1 MNFDITVLRSI
12 LDARAEKK
20 QNTELLAQ
28 QRREEVYEKIPRI
41 RDIDIELRK
50 TPIEIVRATFTDKE
64 KAEKALYSVR
74 EKNLALQKERA
85 ELLQKAGLR
94 ADFMEPSYRCKS
106 CEDSGYI
113 SAGVPCECLKEEY
126 KNTLRR
132 QLANKL
138 SISES
143 GFDSIKLDVYPE
155 NGANAGFSVRDL
167 MQSNLNLCK
176 DFVKNFDSEK
186 ENLFLTGK
194 TGKGK
199 SLFASCIALEVGC
212 MGFDV
217 VFESA
222 FDIFQ
227 KLEDRRFSRLE
238 NADTTEKYKTCDLLV
253 IDDLGTEL
261 ITAFSIASLY
271 NIMTT
276 RANSGK
282 KTIIVSSLD
291 TNEIG
296 TKYNPQ
302 IASRLRG
309 EYIEVPF
316 AGADIRG
323 IKGK

>member
-12 LDARAEKK
+12 LDARAERK

-94 ADFMEPSYRCKS
+94 VDFMEPSYRCKI
-106 CEDSGYI
+106 CEDSGYV
-113 SAGVPCECLKEEY
+113 SAGVPCDCLVEEY

-143 GFDSIKLDVYPE
+143 GFDSIKLDVYPSG
-155 NGANAGFSVRDL
+155 GANSVRDL
-167 MQSNLNLCK
+167 MQSNLDLCK
-176 DFVKNFDSEK
+176 GFVKNFAEEK

-271 NIMTT
+271 NIMTS

-291 TNEIG
+291 ANEIE

>member
-12 LDARAEKK
+12 LNARAERK

-94 ADFMEPSYRCKS
+94 VDFMEPSYRCKI
-106 CEDSGYI
+106 CEDSGYV
-113 SAGVPCECLKEEY
+113 SAGVPCDCLVEEY

-143 GFDSIKLDVYPE
+143 GFDSIKLDVYPSG
-155 NGANAGFSVRDL
+155 GANSVRDL
-167 MQSNLNLCK
+167 MQSNLDLCK
-176 DFVKNFDSEK
+176 GFVKNFAEEK

-271 NIMTT
+271 NIMTS

-291 TNEIG
+291 ANEIE